1 MPSLTLGGSNN
12 NILDATSVKF
22 PSILSSPKASCNINT
37 EVNVEYHA
45 VER

>member
-12 NILDATSVKF
+12 IILDAKF
-22 PSILSSPKASCNINT
+22 LSILSPPKGSCNINT
-37 EVNVEYHA
+37 EVNVEYRI